1 MRLKKLGRS
10 LIVTTVLI
18 SLIAANILHNTLL
31 SPNGLPA
38 ADVQQW
44 RAAIWVGVFWSQPA
58 LLAIWAAFGPET
70 ALVQLPKAT
79 FLVCLLSLC
88 GIIGGMFNR
97 SHISMLYIAISVV
110 LPLCQFTV
118 LLFAFGIIGR
128 RFAWHVSALK
138 SRQPAPN
145 QFSVLTLLMWM
156 VSAAVLFSVFGWI
169 VRNSIEMDVTSIKY
183 WKQLTQVLIKG
194 LVIGA
199 LSIPSVF
206 NVALV
211 LRGRFSIRDLFWFS
225 VVVVGQIAASYS
237 LAISVG
243 FPIYETLIQMALILL
258 AFNFTLFATLWIVR
272 LLGFRLLQQ

>member
-1 MRLKKLGRS
+1 M
-10 LIVTTVLI
+10 
-18 SLIAANILHNTLL
+18 L

-38 ADVQQW
+38 ADIQLW
-44 RAAIWVGVFWSQPA
+44 RVAIWVGVFCSQPA

-97 SHISMLYIAISVV
+97 SWFSMFDIVIEGL
-110 LPLCQFTV
+110 LPLCQYAV

-128 RFAWHVSALK
+128 RFGWHVSVLK
-138 SRQPAPN
+138 SRQPAPD

-156 VSAAVLFSVFGWI
+156 ASAAVLFSVFGWI
-169 VRNSIEMDVTSIKY
+169 VRNSVEMDVASIKY
-183 WKQLTQVLIKG
+183 WKQFTQVLVTG

-199 LSIPSVF
+199 FSISSVF

-211 LRGRFSIRDLFWFS
+211 LRDRFAIRDLIWFS
-225 VVVVGQIAASYS
+225 VAVVGQIAALYS
-237 LAISVG
+237 LASSVRV
-243 FPIYETLIQMALILL
+243 PIYETLTQTGLFLL
-258 AFNFTLFATLWIVR
+258 AFNCTLFATLWIVR
-272 LLGFRLLQQ
+272 LLGFRLLQRSDSLTPRQQAC